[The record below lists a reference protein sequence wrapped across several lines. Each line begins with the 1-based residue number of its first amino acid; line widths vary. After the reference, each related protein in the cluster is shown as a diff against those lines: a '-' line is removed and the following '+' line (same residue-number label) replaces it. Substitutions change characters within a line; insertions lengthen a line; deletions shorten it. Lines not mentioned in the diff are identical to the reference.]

1 MTQRLYEQVNY
12 SELKEANT
20 HLEEELRAELEEK
33 QHVINTLNSKV
44 ALLKNQEP
52 ASLGYIEHRLS
63 WHSPSTQN
71 LDTNSGRQSWAKL
84 LKLVHH

>member
-1 MTQRLYEQVNY
+1 MTECQCQTVYTEECRPMTQRLYEQVNY

-63 WHSPSTQN
+63 
-71 LDTNSGRQSWAKL
+71 
-84 LKLVHH
+84 

>member
-44 ALLKNQEP
+44 ALLK
-52 ASLGYIEHRLS
+52 GYIEHRLS

>member
-63 WHSPSTQN
+63 CHSPSTQN
-71 LDTNSGRQSWAKL
+71 LDTNSGRQS
-84 LKLVHH
+84 